1 VRSALVAVLAVLA
14 LAAVAGAAAAPTKTG
29 TLIVGTRVF
38 DGQKMLQSNA
48 VLVAGGK
55 VVAVG
60 SRASLAPGAKKVIA
74 FRNATVLPGFI
85 DLHVH
90 TESRAS
96 LKLGVTTIRNLGEP
110 LLSLPPSPDK
120 AGWQRVRSAGP
131 IVSVPGGYPAV
142 YWGGDIQID
151 VTSPANAAQV
161 VNTLVDRG
169 ASVIKIAIETGP
181 GTWPTLS
188 LDQVKAIVAAAH
200 ARGRI
205 VTAHVSDPAEA
216 REALD
221 GGVDEL
227 AHSPCGD
234 SAPDLM
240 RELAQ
245 REVPIVGTLDVEKNC
260 PFKVAN
266 VRSFVQAGGTL
277 LYGTDFSL
285 VPPGIDVRELK
296 LMAQAGLSP
305 AQVLAA
311 ATGEAG
317 RELGE
322 NLGTLRAG
330 APADVVVVR
339 GDPRRNLAALGR
351 ALLVL
356 AGGKRVS

>member
-1 VRSALVAVLAVLA
+1 MRLLA
-14 LAAVAGAAAAPTKTG
+14 LLAASLVFACGAAAAPQRSG
-29 TLIVGTRVF
+29 TLIVGSRVF
-38 DGQKMLQSNA
+38 DGQQMLRANS

-60 SRASLAPGAKKVIA
+60 SRAALKPRAKRVIV

-110 LLSLPPSPDK
+110 LLGLPPYPDRP
-120 AGWQRVRSAGP
+120 GWQRVRSAGP

-151 VTSPANAAQV
+151 ATGPTSAAQV
-161 VNTLVDRG
+161 VNTLVDHG
-169 ASVIKIAIETGP
+169 ADVIKIAIETGP

-188 LDQVKAIVAAAH
+188 LDEVKAIVAAAH

-205 VTAHVSDPAEA
+205 VTAHVSDPTEA
-216 REALD
+216 REALS

-227 AHSPCGD
+227 AHSPCG
-234 SAPDLM
+234 APAPELM
-240 RELAQ
+240 RELAE
-245 REVPIVGTLDVEKNC
+245 RDVPMVGTMDVEKNC

-266 VRSFVQAGGTL
+266 VRSYVRAGGRL

-296 LMAQAGLSP
+296 LMAQAGLTST
-305 AQVLAA
+305 QVLAA
-311 ATGEAG
+311 GTGEAG
-317 RELGE
+317 KELGE
-322 NLGTLRAG
+322 NLGTVRAG

-339 GDPRRNLAALGR
+339 GDPRKSLSVLGR
-351 ALLVL
+351 PLLVL
-356 AGGKRVS
+356 AGGKRVD

>member
-1 VRSALVAVLAVLA
+1 MVR
-14 LAAVAGAAAAPTKTG
+14 
-29 TLIVGTRVF
+29 
-38 DGQKMLQSNA
+38 SNA

-55 VVAVG
+55 VLAVG
-60 SRASLAPGAKKVIA
+60 SRASLASRAKKIIT
-74 FRNATVLPGFI
+74 FRNATVLPGFV

-110 LLSLPPSPDK
+110 LLSLPPSPDRP
-120 AGWQRVRSAGP
+120 GWQRVRSAGP

-151 VTSPANAAQV
+151 VASPAAAAAV
-161 VNTLVDRG
+161 VDTLVDHG
-169 ASVIKIAIETGP
+169 ANLIKIAIETGP
-181 GTWPTLS
+181 GTWPSLS
-188 LDQVKAIVAAAH
+188 LDEVKAIVAAAH
-200 ARGRI
+200 ARDRI
-205 VTAHVSDPAEA
+205 VTAHVSDPTEA

-227 AHSPCGD
+227 AHSPCGQHD
-234 SAPDLM
+234 PELM
-240 RELAQ
+240 RELA
-245 REVPIVGTLDVEKNC
+245 EHEIPIVATFDVEKNC

-266 VRSFVQAGGTL
+266 ARSFVQAGGRL

-296 LMAQAGLSP
+296 LMAQAGFSP
-305 AQVLAA
+305 VQVLAA

-322 NLGTLRAG
+322 NLGMLVPG
-330 APADVVVVR
+330 APADVR
-339 GDPRRNLAALGR
+339 RRPRRPAQEPLRAGTGSPRPGGR
-351 ALLVL
+351 QASLMN
-356 AGGKRVS
+356 S